1 MKKSVVQRC
10 AVLRICHEFILI
22 IKEVFFMQITKETII
37 GDILDADFEVA
48 PYFLEIGMHC
58 LGCPASRG
66 ESIEEACAVH
76 GTDADA
82 LVEKLNAHFSA
93 KQ

>member
-1 MKKSVVQRC
+1 
-10 AVLRICHEFILI
+10 
-22 IKEVFFMQITKETII
+22 MQVTKQTII
-37 GDILDADFEVA
+37 GDILDADFNVA
-48 PYFLEIGMHC
+48 PFFLEIGMHC

-82 LVEKLNAHFSA
+82 LVEKLNAYFA
-93 KQ
+93 EKN